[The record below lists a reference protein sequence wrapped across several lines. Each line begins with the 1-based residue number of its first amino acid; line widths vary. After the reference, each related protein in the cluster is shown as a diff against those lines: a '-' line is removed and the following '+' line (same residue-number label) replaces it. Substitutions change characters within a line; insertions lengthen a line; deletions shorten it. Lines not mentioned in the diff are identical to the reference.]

1 MSPDGI
7 MAAGE
12 NRSSVGLG
20 KVKTM
25 HETNGVEFA
34 TAHLAT
40 AHLATDITFH
50 YAERAIK

>member
-34 TAHLAT
+34 TAQ
-40 AHLATDITFH
+40 LATDITIH
-50 YAERAIK
+50 YAERTVK